1 MDINTCDKY
10 NLECLTLEKP
20 KKIEDVYVSNIN
32 FILQTPK
39 LTITKLSK
47 KISLLLNE
55 SIEKLINSF
64 DDTVIKL
71 ISNNST
77 EFFEES
83 LSIEDA
89 EEIYKNSIKNIKNKT
104 TLCVSINKKI
114 NIYNKKKEQ
123 LELNELSVG
132 DTVICLLKCKK
143 IIFYKNYCEPHWEVV
158 QIKLKEKEKE
168 KEISIDTSK
177 YLLIEDPND
186 TYEGDNS
193 DNDDSE
199 EIKKIKIKE

>member
-55 SIEKLINSF
+55 SMEKLINSF
-64 DDTVIKL
+64 DETVIKL
-71 ISNNST
+71 ISINST

-89 EEIYKNSIKNIKNKT
+89 EEIYKNSIKNIKNIS
-104 TLCVSINKKI
+104 TLCLSINKKI

-193 DNDDSE
+193 DNDDSD